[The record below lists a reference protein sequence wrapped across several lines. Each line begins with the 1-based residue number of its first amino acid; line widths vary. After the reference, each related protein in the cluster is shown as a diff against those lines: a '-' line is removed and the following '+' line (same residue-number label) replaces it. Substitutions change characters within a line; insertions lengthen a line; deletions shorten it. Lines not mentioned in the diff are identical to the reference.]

1 MDDNNAEKFSTGG
14 EAEVSLQLLLSSW
27 CGNKNWTSALIKLQP
42 WEKKTVSLSFLF
54 WQLHNEAIFK
64 KLLGEDEECVG
75 CRCEEKKKNLVLQ
88 KSLEKPHLIKTLS
101 FATTT
106 KKTTTPC
113 DKKHFSSCSA
123 TSYSSTAT
131 YKLQTQGNLQGG
143 WCIQYTRN
151 VCVCVCKMTPDLI
164 SWENKVVKLT
174 LF

>member
-1 MDDNNAEKFSTGG
+1 MTIMLRSLVLEEKLRWVCSCCSVAGVEIKT
-14 EAEVSLQLLLSSW
+14 ELLLWSNSSHE
-27 CGNKNWTSALIKLQP
+27 K
-42 WEKKTVSLSFLF
+42 KKTVSLSFLF

-75 CRCEEKKKNLVLQ
+75 CCCEEEKKNLVLQ